1 MVCVVCGPARRWIV
15 HCYFFRLVST
25 GQGAWRSRPPDWRR
39 GYVERQLSIARQ
51 ALCLGSAA
59 AARAALR
66 VLSGEDFADTRTATE
81 FLRTLRDRTSDD
93 DAVVQA
99 LHRLCSLE
107 PRGDDMRVA
116 ETA

>member
-1 MVCVVCGPARRWIV
+1 M
-15 HCYFFRLVST
+15 ST

-51 ALCLGSAA
+51 ALCFGSAA

-81 FLRTLRDRTSDD
+81 QLRTVRDRKSDD
-93 DAVVQA
+93 DQVLQA

-107 PRGDDMRVA
+107 PRGDDAPIA

>member
-1 MVCVVCGPARRWIV
+1 
-15 HCYFFRLVST
+15 VSAAH
-25 GQGAWRSRPPDWRR
+25 GAWRSRPPDWRR

-81 FLRTLRDRTSDD
+81 NLRTLRDRKSDD
-93 DAVVQA
+93 DQILDA

-107 PRGDDMRVA
+107 PRGDDARVA

>member
-1 MVCVVCGPARRWIV
+1 MCGPARLWIV
-15 HCYFFRLVST
+15 HCYLFALVNT
-25 GQGAWRSRPPDWRR
+25 GHAAWVGRPGNWRR

-66 VLSGEDFADTRTATE
+66 VLSGEDFASPREASSY
-81 FLRTLRDRTSDD
+81 LRVVRDRSADD
-93 DAVVQA
+93 DEVIHA

-107 PRGDDMRVA
+107 PRADDSRLA
-116 ETA
+116 GTG